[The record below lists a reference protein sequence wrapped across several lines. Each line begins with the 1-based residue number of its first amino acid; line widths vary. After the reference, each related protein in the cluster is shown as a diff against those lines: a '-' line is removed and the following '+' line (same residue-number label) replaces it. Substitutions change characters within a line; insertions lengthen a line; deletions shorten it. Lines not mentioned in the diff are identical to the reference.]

1 MPILGETPEVK
12 NLWSVAAVWIKEGPG
27 IARAVAEWA
36 VEGASEIDVHGA
48 DIARFHPHQR
58 EQRHVDAR
66 ASEGFNKT
74 YGIVH
79 PMEQWESNRNVRVSP
94 FHPREQELGAVF
106 FETAGWE
113 RPWWYESNA
122 GLLEEYGDR
131 VMPRE
136 AEWESRWW
144 SPIVNAEHLAMRDR
158 VAMIDLTRSTSS
170 TSPAPARSRRC
181 STSRSPRWTSSPAA
195 SSTRRSSTTTAA
207 SRPT

>member
-1 MPILGETPEVK
+1 MGE
-12 NLWSVAAVWIKEGPG
+12 
-27 IARAVAEWA
+27 
-36 VEGASEIDVHGA
+36 
-48 DIARFHPHQR
+48 Q
-58 EQRHVDAR
+58 
-66 ASEGFNKT
+66 
-74 YGIVH
+74 
-79 PMEQWESNRNVRVSP
+79 RNVRVSP

-122 GLLEEYGDR
+122 ELLEEYGDR

-158 VAMIDLTRSTSS
+158 VAMIDLCAFHVLDVSGPGALRPSS
-170 TSPAPARSRRC
+170 TS
-181 STSRSPRWTSSPAA
+181 RWPSSTSSPAA
-195 SSTRRSSTTTAA
+195 SSTRPCLITTAA